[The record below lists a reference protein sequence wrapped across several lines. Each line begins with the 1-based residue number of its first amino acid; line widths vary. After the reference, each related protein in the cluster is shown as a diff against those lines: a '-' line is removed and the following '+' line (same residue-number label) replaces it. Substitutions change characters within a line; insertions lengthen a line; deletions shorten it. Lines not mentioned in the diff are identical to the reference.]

1 MYELFIRLYPAF
13 LLGGEKMSEWDFTW
27 GLTGKELEE
36 AQTSGLAPDEYDDA
50 FDENEDEESYAYCI
64 RCQKCRK
71 VYAVEHSSNDSKVK
85 CPHCGTRFNWS
96 EKFFEECYI

>member
-1 MYELFIRLYPAF
+1 
-13 LLGGEKMSEWDFTW
+13 MSEWDFTW

-36 AQTSGLAPDEYDDA
+36 AQASGLAPDEYGYA
-50 FDENEDEESYAYCI
+50 FDEDEEICVYCI

-85 CPHCGTRFNWS
+85 CPHCGARFIWS
-96 EKFFEECYI
+96 ERFFEYCYI

>member
-1 MYELFIRLYPAF
+1 
-13 LLGGEKMSEWDFTW
+13 MSEWDFTW

-36 AQTSGLAPDEYDDA
+36 AQSSGLAPDGCGYA
-50 FDENEDEESYAYCI
+50 FDENEDEYEYEEGCVYCI

-85 CPHCGTRFNWS
+85 CPHCGARFNWS
-96 EKFFEECYI
+96 EKFFEECDI

>member
-1 MYELFIRLYPAF
+1 
-13 LLGGEKMSEWDFTW
+13 MSEWEFTW

-36 AQTSGLAPDEYDDA
+36 AQASGLAPDEYGYA
-50 FDENEDEESYAYCI
+50 FDEDEDEEICVYCI

-85 CPHCGTRFNWS
+85 CPHCGARFIWS
-96 EKFFEECYI
+96 ERFFEYCYI

>member
-1 MYELFIRLYPAF
+1 
-13 LLGGEKMSEWDFTW
+13 MSEWEFTW

-36 AQTSGLAPDEYDDA
+36 AQASGLAPDEYGYA
-50 FDENEDEESYAYCI
+50 FDEDEDEDEEICVYCI

-85 CPHCGTRFNWS
+85 CPHCGARFIWS
-96 EKFFEECYI
+96 ERFFEYCYI

>member
-1 MYELFIRLYPAF
+1 
-13 LLGGEKMSEWDFTW
+13 MSEWDFTW

-36 AQTSGLAPDEYDDA
+36 AQASGLAPDEYGYA
-50 FDENEDEESYAYCI
+50 FDENEDEYEYEYEESYVYCI

-85 CPHCGTRFNWS
+85 CPHCGARFIWS
-96 EKFFEECYI
+96 ESFFESCYI